1 MALSKEKQQASAIGC
16 FAFVVLAVIIPF
28 GWRFLKG
35 MNVLSKTLDLHIPY
49 DNVQQITASAPVFY
63 KGATIGSVKE
73 IRFEEG
79 KPTLI
84 INISNNPGIPKN
96 ALATIFVNGAMGGS
110 AVELTFPKACQGV
123 DCAIDGDK
131 LQGTSKGLISSM
143 LPTEQFRSY
152 LSEVKGEYKALS
164 DSINADFKDPNN
176 RVNKMFTEIEVSVKN
191 LQKTTAGMNQ
201 LVSATSNN
209 MDAVLKNLESV
220 SGNLKASNEQ
230 IRNVIANAEGFSGNL
245 KQLDLKKTTDGAN
258 EVVNQLKKTLQASD
272 KAVSDLNVMTTR
284 LKNGDGTLGKL
295 MADDSLYYN
304 MNKMVSLFGLLSQDL
319 RLNPRRYVNINPFKS
334 YKQYEY
340 VPLAKDPAR
349 PEFKLDSLN
358 KKLENYYDSKQ
369 K

>member
-49 DNVQQITASAPVFY
+49 DNVQQITASAPVYY

-73 IRFEEG
+73 IHFENG
-79 KPTLI
+79 TPSLV

-110 AVELTFPKACQGV
+110 AIELTFAQPCRGA
-123 DCAIDGDK
+123 DCAQNKDK
-131 LQGTSKGLISSM
+131 LQGASKGLISSM
-143 LPTEQFRSY
+143 LPPEQFRSY
-152 LSEVKGEYKALS
+152 LSEVKGEYRALS

-176 RVNKMFTEIEVSVKN
+176 RINKMFTEIEVSVKN

-201 LVSATSNN
+201 LVSATSGN

-230 IRNVIANAEGFSGNL
+230 IRNVIANAEGFSSNL

-258 EVVNQLKKTLQASD
+258 EVVSQLKKTLLASE
-272 KAVSDLNVMTTR
+272 KSVADLNTMTAR

-295 MADDSLYYN
+295 MADDSLYN
-304 MNKMVSLFGLLSQDL
+304 NINKMVSLFGLLSQDL
-319 RLNPRRYVNINPFKS
+319 RLNPRRYVNVNPFKS
-334 YKQYEY
+334 YKKYEY
-340 VPLAKDPAR
+340 VPLEKDPAR
-349 PEFKLDSLN
+349 PEFKLDTFN